1 MKVQDTFAFS
11 NVRELSGSLTSVR
24 MATLNLT
31 TTITYWK
38 PLRKSTYKWDVVMI
52 RQLELWKKHKQYKTQ
67 HFSLSALTFNEE
79 YINNKH
85 WWTETDTIPMN

>member
-1 MKVQDTFAFS
+1 M
-11 NVRELSGSLTSVR
+11 SGSQASVR
-24 MATLNLT
+24 KATLYLT
-31 TTITYWK
+31 TTNNLLKTFANIYFQMRYGNDTAT
-38 PLRKSTYKWDVVMI
+38 RIM
-52 RQLELWKKHKQYKTQ
+52 KKHKQYKTQ